1 MNAIPTNRGPMTPK
15 AVMDELTY
23 SCYASE
29 RRRSPH
35 IGPAAWARYLPNVP
49 AMEARF
55 QAELAIEK
63 AAA

>member
-1 MNAIPTNRGPMTPK
+1 MNTVPTNRGPMTPK

-23 SCYASE
+23 SAYAHE
-29 RRRSPH
+29 RRRAPH
-35 IGPAAWARYLPNVP
+35 IGPSAWKQFLNNVD

-63 AAA
+63 AAS